1 MCGRKVASVR
11 SDSLL
16 PMDSSPPGSSPW
28 DSTGKYTGVGCHF
41 LFQGTFPTQGSNHCL
56 FYPLHWQAGFFFF
69 FTTSATWEALGSVNT
84 GVYDHEP
91 LMVLIK
97 LLEFREL
104 QKTCSLNLTTPGVQ
118 EKEKILWKG
127 IHAAHTHLGQN
138 LGPGR
143 LSVRPPN
150 ELSTC
155 RTKL

>member
-1 MCGRKVASVR
+1 MGAKSLQSGRTLCYLWTVAHQAPRHGILQASILEWVAI
-11 SDSLL
+11 
-16 PMDSSPPGSSPW
+16 SSSRGPSQLRDRTTVSSIPCI
-28 DSTGKYTGVGCHF
+28 GRRV
-41 LFQGTFPTQGSNHCL
+41 
-56 FYPLHWQAGFFFF
+56 FFFF

>member
-1 MCGRKVASVR
+1 MGFYRQVYWSGLPFPLPGDLPN
-11 SDSLL
+11 SGIEPLSLL
-16 PMDSSPPGSSPW
+16 SPALAG
-28 DSTGKYTGVGCHF
+28 
-41 LFQGTFPTQGSNHCL
+41 
-56 FYPLHWQAGFFFF
+56 GFFFF

-143 LSVRPPN
+143 LSVRSPN